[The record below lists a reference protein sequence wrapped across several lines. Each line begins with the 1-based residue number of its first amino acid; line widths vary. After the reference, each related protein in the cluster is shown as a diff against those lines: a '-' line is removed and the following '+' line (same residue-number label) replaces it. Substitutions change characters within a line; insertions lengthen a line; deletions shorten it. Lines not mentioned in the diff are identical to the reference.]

1 MGMAK
6 SLLLWGISIIAA
18 VFAVVAV
25 YAEVIAPP
33 TVPDGDDQALAVSN
47 SDNIAHLCADIW
59 SGKHKPYL
67 AYEKWCATNKP
78 FPDSASRS
86 KEKTAQKQGVTVQST
101 RSHLTLAA
109 RGPHLR
115 HSTHPTHA
123 KYAPALMQGPR
134 HLQGAAARPNHRS

>member
-6 SLLLWGISIIAA
+6 SLLLWRISIIAA

-25 YAEVIAPP
+25 YTEVIAPP

-86 KEKTAQKQGVTVQST
+86 DKKTAQKQGVAVQT
-101 RSHLTLAA
+101 ARSHFTLASPG
-109 RGPHLR
+109 RHLR
-115 HSTHPTHA
+115 HSANPTHIR
-123 KYAPALMQGPR
+123 YAPASVQNPR
-134 HLQGAAARPNHRS
+134 HLQGAVAHPNHRS